1 MDFPQCLIL
10 PRDRNTPRDATSSER
25 YRKTTMVYLHRIYTK
40 SGDQGQTALGDGTRV
55 SKTHP
60 RIVAYGTVDELN
72 SLLGFIVAQGVDDKL
87 RLQVLHIQ
95 NDLFD
100 LGADLCVPDLNEED
114 EEELTDSAR
123 TIRAEKNL
131 RIVEPQ
137 ITTLEGWID
146 ECVEELQPLNSFIL
160 PGGSLVASTLHMAR
174 TVCRRAEIETLK
186 LADYENINP
195 QCLIYLNRLS
205 DLLFVLSRRCNHN
218 GRDDILWKPGQNQGA
233 VT

>member
-1 MDFPQCLIL
+1 
-10 PRDRNTPRDATSSER
+10 
-25 YRKTTMVYLHRIYTK
+25 MVYLNRIYTK
-40 SGDQGQTALGDGTRV
+40 SGDQGQTGLGDGTRV

-72 SLLGFIVAQGVDDKL
+72 SLLGFILAQGVDDKL
-87 RLQVLHIQ
+87 RQQLQHIQ

-100 LGADLCVPDLNEED
+100 LGADLCVPDLEPDEED
-114 EEELTDSAR
+114 EADLTESAR
-123 TIRAEKNL
+123 AIRAEKSL
-131 RIVEPQ
+131 RIMESQ
-137 ITTLEGWID
+137 INTLEGWID
-146 ECVEELQPLNSFIL
+146 ECVAELQPLNSFIL
-160 PGGSLVASTLHMAR
+160 PGGSVAASTLHMAR

-218 GRDDILWKPGQNQGA
+218 GRDDILWKPGQNQGP
-233 VT
+233 TQP